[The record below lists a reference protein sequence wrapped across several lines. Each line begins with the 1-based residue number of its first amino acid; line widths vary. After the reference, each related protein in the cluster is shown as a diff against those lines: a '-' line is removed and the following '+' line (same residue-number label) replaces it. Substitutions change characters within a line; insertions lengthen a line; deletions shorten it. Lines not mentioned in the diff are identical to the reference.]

1 MQFDYY
7 ASKEWEGSLKQ
18 SVISGI
24 QVDTNYDWEASEQ
37 MPTPSSRNIWTSLEG
52 LPNNTNNFIDTNSDK
67 INQDLFTMTGNQVPD
82 YHNDS
87 GSAIMQLVDVVV
99 KVLI

>member
-1 MQFDYY
+1 MSGRHQNKCQHQ
-7 ASKEWEGSLKQ
+7 AQG
-18 SVISGI
+18 ISGL
-24 QVDTNYDWEASEQ
+24 
-37 MPTPSSRNIWTSLEG
+37 LEG

-87 GSAIMQLVDVVV
+87 GSAIGNGRCGRQGANIATVEDGDADDLVRFS
-99 KVLI
+99 